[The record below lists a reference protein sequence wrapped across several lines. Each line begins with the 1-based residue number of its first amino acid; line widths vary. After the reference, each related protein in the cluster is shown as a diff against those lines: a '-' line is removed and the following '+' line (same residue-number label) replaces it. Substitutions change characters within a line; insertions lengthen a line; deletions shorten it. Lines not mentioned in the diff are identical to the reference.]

1 MMAVRDNPVP
11 QVLRV
16 GVYVDGFNLYYG
28 LRSLRGRRYLWLDL
42 RALAGRLLRPG
53 QTLTAVR
60 YFSAHVRGE
69 PAALLRQKTYLAV
82 LESMGVEVVLG
93 RFQEQR
99 ASCRA
104 CGVSWRTYEEKQ
116 SDAALAAALVGEVAL
131 DLVDMVLLLSA
142 DSDLCAAI
150 EAVRQ
155 VDARRG
161 GKTRVVTVFPP
172 GRRSDGL
179 RLASDAWF
187 PLGEALVRQSQLPDL
202 VPGRDGA
209 RYHRPA
215 HWS

>member
-1 MMAVRDNPVP
+1 MALRDSPVP
-11 QVLRV
+11 QTVRV

-42 RALAGRLLRPG
+42 RALALRLLRTG

-60 YFSAHVRGE
+60 YFTAPVRGDARALARQQAYE
-69 PAALLRQKTYLAV
+69 AAL
-82 LESMGVEVVLG
+82 ESQGVDVVLG

-104 CGVSWRTYEEKQ
+104 CGVSWRTYQEKQ
-116 SDAALAAALVGEVAL
+116 SDVALAAAMVGDVAL

-150 EAVRQ
+150 EAVRR

-179 RLASDAWF
+179 RVASDAWF
-187 PLGEALVRQSQLPDL
+187 PLGEALVRQSQLPEL

-215 HWS
+215 DWS

>member
-1 MMAVRDNPVP
+1 MAVRDNPVP
-11 QVLRV
+11 EVVRV
-16 GVYVDGFNLYYG
+16 
-28 LRSLRGRRYLWLDL
+28 
-42 RALAGRLLRPG
+42 LRPG

-82 LESMGVEVVLG
+82 LESLGVEVVLG

-116 SDAALAAALVGEVAL
+116 SDVALAAAMVGDVAL

-187 PLGEALVRQSQLPDL
+187 PLGEALIRQSQLPDR
-202 VPGRDGA
+202 VSGREGA

>member
-1 MMAVRDNPVP
+1 MRDNPVP
-11 QVLRV
+11 HVLRV

-42 RALAGRLLRPG
+42 HALACRLLRSG

-60 YFSAHVRGE
+60 YFTAPIRGDARALARQQTYQ
-69 PAALLRQKTYLAV
+69 AAL
-82 LESMGVEVVLG
+82 ESLGVEVVLG

-116 SDAALAAALVGEVAL
+116 SDVALAAAMVGDVAL
-131 DLVDMVLLLSA
+131 DRVDVVLLLSA

-187 PLGEALVRQSQLPDL
+187 PLGEALIRQAQLPDL

-209 RYHRPA
+209 RYHRPV

>member
-1 MMAVRDNPVP
+1 MALRDSPVP
-11 QVLRV
+11 QTVRV

-42 RALAGRLLRPG
+42 RALALRLLRTG

-60 YFSAHVRGE
+60 YFTAPVRGDARALSRQQTYE
-69 PAALLRQKTYLAV
+69 AAL
-82 LESMGVEVVLG
+82 ESQGVEVVLG

-116 SDAALAAALVGEVAL
+116 SDVALAAAMVGDVAL

-179 RLASDAWF
+179 RVASDAWF
-187 PLGEALVRQSQLPDL
+187 PLGEALVRQSQLPEL
-202 VPGRDGA
+202 VPGRGGA

-215 HWS
+215 DWS

>member
-1 MMAVRDNPVP
+1 MRDNPVP
-11 QVLRV
+11 HVLRV

-42 RALAGRLLRPG
+42 HALACRLLKPG

-60 YFSAHVRGE
+60 YFTAPIRGDARALARQQTYQ
-69 PAALLRQKTYLAV
+69 AAL
-82 LESMGVEVVLG
+82 ESLGVEVVLG

-116 SDAALAAALVGEVAL
+116 SDVALAAAMVGDVAL
-131 DLVDMVLLLSA
+131 DRVDMVLLLSA

-187 PLGEALVRQSQLPDL
+187 PLGEAFIRQSQLPDL

>member
-1 MMAVRDNPVP
+1 MAMRDNPVP
-11 QVLRV
+11 RTVRV
-16 GVYVDGFNLYYG
+16 GIYVDGFNLYYG
-28 LRSLRGRRYLWLDL
+28 LRSLRKRRYLWLDL
-42 RALAGRLLRPG
+42 PSLAHRLLRPG
-53 QTLTAVR
+53 QTLAGVR

-69 PAALLRQKTYLAV
+69 PAALLRQKTYLAA
-82 LESMGVEVVLG
+82 LETLGVDVVLG

-104 CGVSWRTYEEKQ
+104 CGASWRTYEEKQ
-116 SDAALAAALVGEVAL
+116 SDVALAAAMVGDVAL
-131 DLVDMVLLLSA
+131 DRVDTVLLLSA

-150 EAVRQ
+150 ESVRA
-155 VDARRG
+155 VDARRD

-187 PLGEALVRQSQLPDL
+187 PLGEALIRQSQLPDL
-202 VPGRDGA
+202 VPSRDGA
-209 RYHRPA
+209 HYHRPA

>member
-1 MMAVRDNPVP
+1 MAVRDNRVP
-11 QVLRV
+11 QVVRV

-28 LRSLRGRRYLWLDL
+28 LRSLRGRRHLWLDL
-42 RALAGRLLRPG
+42 RALSLRLLRTG
-53 QTLTAVR
+53 QTLAAVR
-60 YFSAHVRGE
+60 YFTAPVRGDARALARQQTYQ
-69 PAALLRQKTYLAV
+69 AALEAL
-82 LESMGVEVVLG
+82 GVDVVLG

-116 SDAALAAALVGEVAL
+116 SDVALAAAMVRDVAL

-142 DSDLCAAI
+142 DSDLCAAV

-155 VDARRG
+155 MDARRG

-187 PLGEALVRQSQLPDL
+187 PLGDALIRQSQLPDL
-202 VPGRDGA
+202 VPGRDDA
-209 RYHRPA
+209 LYHRPA

>member
-1 MMAVRDNPVP
+1 MRDSPVP
-11 QVLRV
+11 QTVRV

-42 RALAGRLLRPG
+42 RALALRLLRTG

-60 YFSAHVRGE
+60 YFTAPVRGDARALARQQAYE
-69 PAALLRQKTYLAV
+69 AAL
-82 LESMGVEVVLG
+82 ESQGVDVVLG

-104 CGVSWRTYEEKQ
+104 CGVSWRTYQEKQ
-116 SDAALAAALVGEVAL
+116 SDVALAAAMVGDVAL

-150 EAVRQ
+150 EAVRR

-179 RLASDAWF
+179 RVASDAWF
-187 PLGEALVRQSQLPDL
+187 PLGEALVRQSQLPEL

-215 HWS
+215 DWS